1 VHDIEISDIKES
13 AEGKRK
19 ATVMVYTGYG
29 SGYRAGDIHDI
40 SIREVTAQ
48 TAECAVLVKCA
59 AERLTAEGIRQNNP
73 EGKTYAE
80 E

>member
-1 VHDIEISDIKES
+1 
-13 AEGKRK
+13 
-19 ATVMVYTGYG
+19 MVYTGYG

-40 SIREVTAQ
+40 SIRDVTAQ
-48 TAECAVLVKCA
+48 TAEYAVLVKCA